1 MINFPPH
8 LITAQLC
15 SLAKF
20 YFQTFSLVEE
30 EQEGQVVVK
39 VVELVVEVVVED
51 RNKIFSCVEAAI
63 HRQVISC
70 LSFLLK
76 FKASLRS
83 VFSGQSV
90 SQ

>member
-20 YFQTFSLVEE
+20 YFQIFSLVGE

-39 VVELVVEVVVED
+39 VVELVVED
-51 RNKIFSCVEAAI
+51 RNNIFCVEAAI

-90 SQ
+90 SQSVSE